1 MLSTTKEPIM
11 TPIRLNRS
19 PRPQTLTVGWLAV
32 LLLIGS
38 GCGLSEKTRR
48 DFARTP
54 LGAVGPDEA
63 FAAAQDA
70 MRAEFGQIETTED
83 TRRIEARPA
92 YFEETM
98 PGGRQ
103 VLLRRRGT
111 LELLQRDGRWWAYL
125 QVPIERSE
133 TETYRLFES
142 QSRSRDYSVP
152 TPMESG
158 ETARP
163 AQKHV
168 WRQIRRDFDRER
180 RVLTALREQLG
191 LAENIPSER
200 PSEAAP

>member
-1 MLSTTKEPIM
+1 M
-11 TPIRLNRS
+11 TPAFFKRS
-19 PRPQTLTVGWLAV
+19 PWPRALTVGLFAC
-32 LLLIGS
+32 LLLFS
-38 GCGLSEKTRR
+38 CGCGLSEKTRR
-48 DFARTP
+48 DYARTP
-54 LGAVGPDEA
+54 LGTVGPDEA

-70 MRAEFGQIETTED
+70 MRAEFGQIETSED

-98 PGGRQ
+98 PGGRE
-103 VLLRRRGT
+103 VLLRRRAT

-125 QVPIERSE
+125 QAPVERSD

-158 ETARP
+158 ETAAP

-180 RVLTALREQLG
+180 RVLTSLREQLG
-191 LAENIPSER
+191 LAENTSTEQPGET
-200 PSEAAP
+200 AP